1 MLGTLIIKDNKWF
14 VKYHDT
20 FTNTEK
26 TIEVGKKS
34 LENKWLSTYW
44 IQGKEV
50 EFERYMIW
58 NMEYAKIIHN
68 DYSNEDGWSRIE
80 RELSEQDI
88 NGVFETL
95 QWLKQNYNPPTIK

>member
-1 MLGTLIIKDNKWF
+1 MLGTLIRKDDKWF
-14 VKYHDT
+14 VKYPDV
-20 FTNTEK
+20 FTQTEK
-26 TIEVGKKS
+26 IIEVGKKS
-34 LENKWLSTYW
+34 LENKSLSTYW
-44 IQGKEV
+44 VQGEEV

-58 NMEYAKIIHN
+58 TMEYAKIIQN
-68 DYSNEDGWSRIE
+68 DYSDDDGWSKIE